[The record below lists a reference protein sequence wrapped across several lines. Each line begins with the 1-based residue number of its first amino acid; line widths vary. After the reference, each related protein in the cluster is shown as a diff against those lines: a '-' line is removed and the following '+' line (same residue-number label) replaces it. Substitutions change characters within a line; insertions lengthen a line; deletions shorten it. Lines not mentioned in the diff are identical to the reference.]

1 MMFVD
6 FKLDHEY
13 QGPIYKQIAERI
25 SDAIKAGH
33 LAAGFKLPT
42 VRDLS
47 GEIGVACGT
56 IKHAYEYL
64 EEQGFVEMVQ
74 GSGSFVI
81 EQKEDFASRKEKAM
95 AAIDQLFAR
104 LESLGFTPREMEI
117 YLNLKLRGLAEKYDV
132 VKVALVDCNPETLQ
146 MIEGQLSQI
155 GYAETAAF
163 DLARIEEVKESLNA
177 DYDLI
182 LTTSTH
188 FTQVESHLRSN
199 KALAMVAMTPSV
211 HTIIRLAKIGDAQ
224 KVGIFCASDA
234 FAGVVRSN
242 CQGMGSW
249 SEQMATQL
257 AGIFG
262 KEEAFFSEND
272 VVIVPEGY
280 ETFISPE
287 EKALLQRFCENGGLL
302 IPYSYK
308 VDKGSFLHVV
318 EQIKRVMNQK
328 RSM

>member
-1 MMFVD
+1 MFVD
-6 FKLDHEY
+6 FKLDTAG
-13 QGPIYKQIAERI
+13 QKPIYKQIAERI
-25 SDAIKAGH
+25 SDAIKDGK

-81 EQKEDFASRKEKAM
+81 DQKEDFASRKEKAM
-95 AAIDQLFAR
+95 IAIDQLFTR

-117 YLNLKLRGLAEKYDV
+117 YLDLKLRGLAEKYDV

-163 DLARIEEVKESLNA
+163 DLDRIEEAAESLNA

-188 FTQVESHLRSN
+188 FTEVESYLRSN
-199 KALAMVAMTPSV
+199 KPLAMVAMTPSV
-211 HTIIRLAKIGDAQ
+211 HTIVRLAKIGDTQ

-234 FAGVVRSN
+234 FAGVVRNN
-242 CQGMGSW
+242 CQGLGSW
-249 SEQMATQL
+249 SEGMATQL
-257 AGIFG
+257 AGFFG
-262 KEEAFFSEND
+262 KEEQFFAEND

-280 ETFISPE
+280 ETFIASK
-287 EKALLQRFCENGGLL
+287 EKQFLRSFCERGGELVS
-302 IPYSYK
+302 YSYK

-318 EQIKRVMNQK
+318 DQIKRVMNKK

>member
-1 MMFVD
+1 MFVD
-6 FKLDHEY
+6 FKLDTAYE
-13 QGPIYKQIAERI
+13 GPIYKQIAERI
-25 SDAIKAGH
+25 SEAIKDGK
-33 LAAGFKLPT
+33 LSAGFKLPT
-42 VRDLS
+42 VRELS

-81 EQKEDFASRKEKAM
+81 DQNEDFASRKEKAM
-95 AAIDQLFAR
+95 LAINQLFSR

-117 YLNLKLRGLAEKYDV
+117 YLNLKLRGLEEKYDV

-146 MIEGQLSQI
+146 MIERQLSQI

-163 DLARIEEVKESLNA
+163 DLARIDEAAEHLNEE
-177 DYDLI
+177 YDLI

-188 FTQVESHLRSN
+188 FTGVEQYINSN
-199 KALAMVAMTPSV
+199 KVLAMVAMTPSV
-211 HTIIRLAKIGDAQ
+211 GTIVRLAKIGDTQ

-257 AGIFG
+257 AGIFER
-262 KEEAFFSEND
+262 EEQFFAEND

-280 ETFISPE
+280 ETFVTPE
-287 EKALLQRFCENGGLL
+287 EKARLQRFSDEGGQLVS
-302 IPYSYK
+302 YSYK

-318 EQIKRVMNQK
+318 EQIKRVMNKK

>member
-1 MMFVD
+1 MFVD
-6 FKLDHEY
+6 FKLDTAG
-13 QGPIYKQIAERI
+13 QKPIYKQIAERI
-25 SDAIKAGH
+25 SDAIKDGK

-81 EQKEDFASRKEKAM
+81 DQKEDFASRKEKAM
-95 AAIDQLFAR
+95 IAIDQLFTR

-117 YLNLKLRGLAEKYDV
+117 YLDLKLRGLAEKYDV

-163 DLARIEEVKESLNA
+163 DLDILEEAAESLNA

-182 LTTSTH
+182 
-188 FTQVESHLRSN
+188 
-199 KALAMVAMTPSV
+199 
-211 HTIIRLAKIGDAQ
+211 
-224 KVGIFCASDA
+224 
-234 FAGVVRSN
+234 
-242 CQGMGSW
+242 
-249 SEQMATQL
+249 
-257 AGIFG
+257 
-262 KEEAFFSEND
+262 
-272 VVIVPEGY
+272 
-280 ETFISPE
+280 
-287 EKALLQRFCENGGLL
+287 
-302 IPYSYK
+302 
-308 VDKGSFLHVV
+308 
-318 EQIKRVMNQK
+318 
-328 RSM
+328 

>member
-1 MMFVD
+1 MFVD
-6 FKLDHEY
+6 FKLDTAYE
-13 QGPIYKQIAERI
+13 GPIYKQIAERI
-25 SDAIKAGH
+25 SEAIKDGK
-33 LAAGFKLPT
+33 LSAGFKLPT
-42 VRDLS
+42 VRELS

-74 GSGSFVI
+74 GSGSFVVD
-81 EQKEDFASRKEKAM
+81 QKEDSASRKEKAM
-95 AAIDQLFAR
+95 TAIDELFAR

-117 YLNLKLRGLAEKYDV
+117 YLNLKLRGLEEKYDV

-163 DLARIEEVKESLNA
+163 DLARIEEAEESLNT

-188 FTQVESHLRSN
+188 FTQVESHIRSS
-199 KALAMVAMTPSV
+199 KTLAMVAMTPSV
-211 HTIIRLAKIGDAQ
+211 HTIVRLAKIGDAQ

-242 CQGMGSW
+242 CQGMGRW

-262 KEEAFFSEND
+262 KEEQFFTEND

-280 ETFISPE
+280 ETFIAPE
-287 EKALLQRFCENGGLL
+287 EKELLLEFAQRGGELVS
-302 IPYSYK
+302 YSYK

-318 EQIKRVMNQK
+318 DQIKRVMNKK

>member
-1 MMFVD
+1 MFVD
-6 FKLDHEY
+6 FKLEDGY

-25 SDAIKAGH
+25 SEAISDGK

-42 VRDLS
+42 VRELS

-81 EQKEDFASRKEKAM
+81 DQKEDFASRKEKAM

-117 YLNLKLRGLAEKYDV
+117 YLNLKLRGLEEKYDI

-163 DLARIEEVKESLNA
+163 DLARIGEVAESLNEE
-177 DYDLI
+177 YDLI

-188 FTQVESHLRSN
+188 FTEVEQYIGSN
-199 KALAMVAMTPSV
+199 KTLAMVAMTPSV
-211 HTIIRLAKIGDAQ
+211 HTIVRLAKIGDAQ

-242 CQGMGSW
+242 CQGMGAW

-257 AGIFG
+257 AGILG
-262 KEEAFFSEND
+262 KEAQFFAEND

-280 ETFISPE
+280 ETFIALE
-287 EKALLQRFCENGGLL
+287 EKELLQQFSAGGGEL
-302 IPYSYK
+302 IHYSYK

-318 EQIKRVMNQK
+318 DQIKRVMNKK